1 MKINEIFYSI
11 QGEGFFAG
19 APAVFIRFAGCN
31 LKCPFCDTQHQ
42 QGKEMSE
49 DEIVAEV
56 NQYKRPL
63 LVMTGGEPTLQATE
77 SLIDKFHK
85 NGWFISIE
93 TNGTHE
99 PPKNVDW
106 ITLSPKTSYVAHA
119 EIKIKQANEIKFVV
133 DETHLPETYD
143 VVTQILYIQPCDTG
157 DPVRN
162 RKINE
167 ICINYVKQHP
177 QWKISLQMQKILQV
191 R

>member
-11 QGEGFFAG
+11 QGEGHFSG
-19 APAVFIRFAGCN
+19 TPAVFIRFAGCN

-42 QGKEMSE
+42 QGREMSE
-49 DEIVAEV
+49 NEIIKEVSQYPAELCV
-56 NQYKRPL
+56 L
-63 LVMTGGEPTLQATE
+63 TGGEPTLQVTK
-77 SLIDKFHK
+77 SFIDKLH
-85 NGWFISIE
+85 NVGLCVAIE

-99 PPKNVDW
+99 IPKNIDW
-106 ITLSPKTSYVAHA
+106 VTLSPKSSYVARA
-119 EIKIKQANEIKFVV
+119 EVKIKRANEIKFVV

-143 VVTQILYIQPCDTG
+143 VVTQNLYIQPCDTG
-157 DPVRN
+157 EPVRN